1 MILYRVVS
9 EAELAAYLKGQNIKP
24 GKDCVPNNNS
34 WKRPKVCFFGT
45 ANNCAHWQPI
55 CDGRV
60 IIKLDVRGT
69 FMKVKKGWGLY
80 PDFNVSEQLTQ
91 MGGEVTL
98 KIKTVRVKEYGVAA
112 YNKRNA
118 YLRDWA
124 FVWGRDYIQFE
135 KGGIVPRLPGY
146 DDLLEE

>member
-55 CDGRV
+55 CNGHV
-60 IIKLDVRGT
+60 IVKLDVRGT

-80 PDFNVSEQLTQ
+80 PDFNTSEQLTQ
-91 MGGEVTL
+91 VGGEVTL

-118 YLRDWA
+118 YLRD
-124 FVWGRDYIQFE
+124 
-135 KGGIVPRLPGY
+135 
-146 DDLLEE
+146 